1 MLELVISIA
10 ARALLELAI
19 LPWEVPGVAVASSA
33 RVLKFWPL
41 SSTTGTGWTLDK
53 LRSVL
58 GPSMSLEFLLHL
70 AKDLLVSR
78 VCAIGWKLYAH
89 GLSAVFPPWRCCPG
103 AFNRDPVAAFGVGA
117 IGVTLVALSYVG
129 DPSLDMGLAM
139 VLAIDSDLGTGR
151 TRHTGDEL
159 VIGLPNSL
167 VTIGLVRLNSGA
179 GLVGVLTEILGIP
192 GGVTTDSTAR

>member
-1 MLELVISIA
+1 
-10 ARALLELAI
+10 
-19 LPWEVPGVAVASSA
+19 
-33 RVLKFWPL
+33 
-41 SSTTGTGWTLDK
+41 
-53 LRSVL
+53 
-58 GPSMSLEFLLHL
+58 MSLEFLY
-70 AKDLLVSR
+70 LLFSCV
-78 VCAIGWKLYAH
+78 
-89 GLSAVFPPWRCCPG
+89 
-103 AFNRDPVAAFGVGA
+103 AFGVGA

-139 VLAIDSDLGTGR
+139 VLAIDFDLGTGR

-192 GGVTTDSTAR
+192 